1 MPLDRAGAARTWSM
15 FCAMPQHISAYSA
28 GVGFQPVRDAYSS
41 MSRQYISLF
50 DGGWTDDEDDTAL
63 VRRHLAGLRGPV
75 LDLGCGPGHWSAYL
89 HSLGADVTG
98 VDLVR
103 EFIAHAQ
110 ATHAGPTF
118 RLGSMTELDV
128 PEHSVAGILAW
139 YSTIHLPP
147 PELDRVLAM
156 FHKLLDS
163 SGVVVVG
170 FFDSDHDVAEFDHKV
185 ISAYRWPVDVFS
197 QHLARAGFME
207 IQRLQHQ
214 FPERPD

>member
-1 MPLDRAGAARTWSM
+1 
-15 FCAMPQHISAYSA
+15 
-28 GVGFQPVRDAYSS
+28 

-98 VDLVR
+98 VDLVP
-103 EFIAHAQ
+103 ELIAHAQ

-118 RLGSMTELDV
+118 RLGAMTELDA
-128 PEHSVAGILAW
+128 PEHSVAGIPAW

-156 FHKLLDS
+156 FQTS
-163 SGVVVVG
+163 
-170 FFDSDHDVAEFDHKV
+170 
-185 ISAYRWPVDVFS
+185 
-197 QHLARAGFME
+197 
-207 IQRLQHQ
+207 RLV
-214 FPERPD
+214 RRGCRR